1 MRGRAAPK
9 SHFASLAQQSSAAL
23 RPTLFTVVAY
33 IDDGGLSKDIS
44 RAHKAHHDTKGIFT
58 QLSSA
63 ETSLDSQ
70 ALVNLDDAA
79 G

>member
-1 MRGRAAPK
+1 MGQRA
-9 SHFASLAQQSSAAL
+9 L
-23 RPTLFTVVAY
+23 PT
-33 IDDGGLSKDIS
+33 IDDGGLSEDIS